1 MRNVSRDGIVSA
13 PCRDSVANRLNE
25 SALDRFLENMS
36 DAGRMTLFRWALQHE
51 PNLLYALTVSFLMQA
66 SSSQLS
72 KTVSQGSPPATSLDG
87 PTMISEP
94 STLRAVEQQYIAQ
107 VIAESSTLREAAL
120 RLGVAETTLW
130 RKRKLYA
137 LRSEQNAATSRPRE

>member
-1 MRNVSRDGIVSA
+1 MRNGSRDGIFSA
-13 PCRDSVANRLNE
+13 PCRDSIGNAVNE
-25 SALDRFLENMS
+25 STLERFLENMS
-36 DAGRMTLFRWALQHE
+36 DAGRLTLFRWARQHA
-51 PNLLYALTVSFLMQA
+51 PNLLYALTVSFLTQA
-66 SSSQLS
+66 PSSQLS
-72 KTVSQGSPPATSLDG
+72 KTVSKDSSPAISLDG

-94 STLRAVEQQYIAQ
+94 STLRAVEQQHIAQ

-137 LRSEQNAATSRPRE
+137 LRSEQNAAPSRPRG